1 MKKKMLIYGAG
12 AIGRGFM
19 PWVFPPSEFLYYF
32 VEINPHIRQL
42 LNHRKKFQTLKT
54 VGGAYETR
62 GVVAEYCYAPDED
75 CTITPAVDVVVLA
88 VGPRNVLSLSE
99 NLKNITVP
107 IICAENDASVP
118 KLVTSM
124 TRNKNAVFA
133 IPDVITSN
141 TAPPE
146 ILTHDPLT
154 TVSEDGVC
162 YIDERVSYLGGNA
175 TYVSSETLEKEW
187 KAKLYLHNTPHC
199 IAAYLG
205 SFVGA
210 LYIHEAMQFPKVRAV
225 VAGSMNEMR
234 AMLLKHFQLDE
245 HFVNWYAK
253 KDLKLFVDMTSNGI
267 CLNNEMADQIISS
280 KLDILNIS
288 LDGTCF
294 EEYNSIR
301 GGTEDQ
307 FKTLV
312 ANVKNL
318 CSKVKSLNSSLE
330 INVTFITTIVN
341 YKQLPKMIDF
351 VISLGVEGV
360 QFQNV
365 LDFET
370 KFMSEHRPI
379 YKSNKEAVSFIN
391 SIKKPDKIKRIIWP
405 LVLDLDIIKSE
416 HHINCHY
423 PFTTIGVNTNGDVNL
438 CCLVNT
444 QESYGNIFKDYDVW
458 NNKPFQDIRQTLS
471 KGKMPFKLCK
481 TCPLSME

>member
-234 AMLLKHFQLDE
+234 AMLLKHFQLDRQ
-245 HFVNWYAK
+245 FVNWYAEK
-253 KDLKLFVDMTSNGI
+253 ELKRFSNALLCDPVSRVAREPFRKLAPNERLIGAAELCLGSGIIPEHIMIGIMAAFYYNNSGDNDSNIQYLVRALEPKDFLKVVMQLGENEALGNLLCDRWNG
-267 CLNNEMADQIISS
+267 
-280 KLDILNIS
+280 
-288 LDGTCF
+288 
-294 EEYNSIR
+294 
-301 GGTEDQ
+301 
-307 FKTLV
+307 
-312 ANVKNL
+312 NL
-318 CSKVKSLNSSLE
+318 A
-330 INVTFITTIVN
+330 TITN
-341 YKQLPKMIDF
+341 MK
-351 VISLGVEGV
+351 
-360 QFQNV
+360 
-365 LDFET
+365 
-370 KFMSEHRPI
+370 
-379 YKSNKEAVSFIN
+379 
-391 SIKKPDKIKRIIWP
+391 
-405 LVLDLDIIKSE
+405 
-416 HHINCHY
+416 
-423 PFTTIGVNTNGDVNL
+423 
-438 CCLVNT
+438 
-444 QESYGNIFKDYDVW
+444 
-458 NNKPFQDIRQTLS
+458 
-471 KGKMPFKLCK
+471 
-481 TCPLSME
+481 

>member
-1 MKKKMLIYGAG
+1 MRMASYIIPPRGNFSRILNEIKIQSNKKYTIINARPRKIGIYTSSRCNLSCHMCGYQSKESTG
-12 AIGRGFM
+12 EYKSVRYPDMSFERFKHIMSF
-19 PWVFPPSEFLYYF
+19 FPEACALTLTAEGEPFLNKDIF
-32 VEINPHIRQL
+32 QMIN
-42 LNHRKKFQTLKT
+42 
-54 VGGAYETR
+54 
-62 GVVAEYCYAPDED
+62 
-75 CTITPAVDVVVLA
+75 
-88 VGPRNVLSLSE
+88 
-99 NLKNITVP
+99 
-107 IICAENDASVP
+107 
-118 KLVTSM
+118 
-124 TRNKNAVFA
+124 
-133 IPDVITSN
+133 
-141 TAPPE
+141 
-146 ILTHDPLT
+146 
-154 TVSEDGVC
+154 
-162 YIDERVSYLGGNA
+162 
-175 TYVSSETLEKEW
+175 
-187 KAKLYLHNTPHC
+187 
-199 IAAYLG
+199 
-205 SFVGA
+205 
-210 LYIHEAMQFPKVRAV
+210 
-225 VAGSMNEMR
+225 
-234 AMLLKHFQLDE
+234 
-245 HFVNWYAK
+245 YAK